1 MSSSQK
7 STRTKL
13 SGAASRKRKLERD
26 EHLERVKKSMCIEK
40 YTIPCKKDD
49 NQEERLPIITDVEMV
64 STLEIDGNPTGISE
78 SNQETVENS
87 RVQITLDSHA
97 TTHDNAPHTLKACES
112 TVNGDICQETVDLSD
127 IGLWP
132 EQFDLSTIDYLI
144 LTGPTRVLLSE
155 YPQDKEGRHFSND
168 YYVRKLRNG
177 KETSDRRWLVYSAS
191 QNSIYCFCCKLLDRK
206 SNVKL
211 TSTGYSDWKHV
222 VEALRCHEDSTS
234 HQTQYATWLE
244 SEIRMMTGRTIDK
257 MELDMIRKES
267 MRWRNVLKRL
277 IYFTLYLAENNLA
290 FRGSSDKLFTPH
302 NGNFLGLAQMV
313 GKFDP
318 VMDQHLTLAMAGDIS
333 DHYCGKNIQNEIIHL
348 IANKVNSVN
357 VSKAKL
363 AGFYGIIADCTPDIG
378 RREQL
383 SITARIVDISGV
395 EVEIKEIFLGFYTIT
410 DSTDNVAGDGSI
422 LEFIYQNQSPE
433 TGDSSEFAPYSPGNY
448 EGQTSRIAEK
458 SLNSTSESVTDQ
470 RPIGEALKHHT
481 DTPVGVQSKK
491 KHYPCLYCLKKVGNL
506 VSHLIAVHKDEKYVR
521 ALRKLPPTPKNQ
533 MKTGKGNTK
542 SPKVKSQRKK
552 LIHKILVK
560 SRKKYN
566 RMVNDPNNF
575 DVARRSR
582 SRKKSLHTV
591 GEYVMCPSCNET
603 FLEEYLSKHMNLTH
617 GRSDRKR
624 NVRVQERMAL
634 KNMDPSANELTNEI
648 ISGLKYRSIRE
659 DVCHDSAIM
668 HWLKIESMRY
678 ELNQRNYIA
687 LRAKLNRIANWMEE
701 MRVLDLENNTDFPS
715 MLDCGQYENLKR
727 Q

>member
-49 NQEERLPIITDVEMV
+49 NQEERLPTITDVEMV

-97 TTHDNAPHTLKACES
+97 TTQDNAPHTLKACES
-112 TVNGDICQETVDLSD
+112 TVNGDIRQETVDLSD

-132 EQFDLSTIDYLI
+132 EQFDRSTIDHLI

-177 KETSDRRWLVYSAS
+177 KETSGRR
-191 QNSIYCFCCKLLDRK
+191 C
-206 SNVKL
+206 
-211 TSTGYSDWKHV
+211 DWKHV

-267 MRWRNVLKRL
+267 MRWRNVLERL
-277 IYFTLYLAENNLA
+277 IYFALYLAENNLA
-290 FRGSSDKLFTPH
+290 FRGSSGKLFTLH
-302 NGNFLGLAQMV
+302 NRNFLGLAQMV

-363 AGFYGIIADCTPDIG
+363 AGFYGVIADCTADIG
-378 RREQL
+378 GREQL
-383 SITARIVDISGV
+383 SITARIVDISGD
-395 EVEIKEIFLGFYTIT
+395 EVEIKEIFLGSYTIT
-410 DSTDNVAGDGSI
+410 DSTVHHLFRGYPRYGDDI
-422 LEFIYQNQSPE
+422 KL
-433 TGDSSEFAPYSPGNY
+433 
-448 EGQTSRIAEK
+448 
-458 SLNSTSESVTDQ
+458 
-470 RPIGEALKHHT
+470 
-481 DTPVGVQSKK
+481 
-491 KHYPCLYCLKKVGNL
+491 L
-506 VSHLIAVHKDEKYVR
+506 VSA
-521 ALRKLPPTPKNQ
+521 
-533 MKTGKGNTK
+533 
-542 SPKVKSQRKK
+542 
-552 LIHKILVK
+552 ILTEYSK
-560 SRKKYN
+560 W
-566 RMVNDPNNF
+566 
-575 DVARRSR
+575 
-582 SRKKSLHTV
+582 LH
-591 GEYVMCPSCNET
+591 
-603 FLEEYLSKHMNLTH
+603 
-617 GRSDRKR
+617 
-624 NVRVQERMAL
+624 A
-634 KNMDPSANELTNEI
+634 
-648 ISGLKYRSIRE
+648 IS
-659 DVCHDSAIM
+659 
-668 HWLKIESMRY
+668 
-678 ELNQRNYIA
+678 N
-687 LRAKLNRIANWMEE
+687 
-701 MRVLDLENNTDFPS
+701 P
-715 MLDCGQYENLKR
+715 
-727 Q
+727 